1 MLLGQGC
8 PCGWAITTS
17 AGLFKNKKE
26 TKWFSSRS
34 RVRTRRFGGFSTSSR
49 RSLPLRA
56 SPGWGY
62 LHRVRDHSASPLLL
76 LVENGVLIT
85 YFPTS
90 QCLKQRA
97 VGSWVLPGAD
107 RRPECSQRRLLVEG
121 KDHLPHP
128 LGCSTSAG
136 SPAGLHAAAVNPLS
150 PPVHPISDAPHA
162 LILPHAVRGLPFA
175 LCASKASPEYLL
187 FPALLAGL
195 LPVFLASYVG

>member
-1 MLLGQGC
+1 MPPLPAPALPPRVRGATRRRAPPVFNGDVLVMLLGQGC
-8 PCGWAITTS
+8 PCGWAITIS

-85 YFPTS
+85 YFPPPS
-90 QCLKQRA
+90 ALSRGQWVHGCCLEQTDHRNA
-97 VGSWVLPGAD
+97 PRGGSWLRG
-107 RRPECSQRRLLVEG
+107 RT
-121 KDHLPHP
+121 
-128 LGCSTSAG
+128 TSLI
-136 SPAGLHAAAVNPLS
+136 PWAAAQVLGLQRDFVPLPS
-150 PPVHPISDAPHA
+150 T
-162 LILPHAVRGLPFA
+162 L
-175 LCASKASPEYLL
+175 
-187 FPALLAGL
+187 
-195 LPVFLASYVG
+195 